1 MHFII
6 YGKIVI
12 KKGVFAMMKKKIFSI
27 FMAAALCISAIVP
40 CAESKAAD
48 TQEEIEAESLT
59 PNLNYTFTSIDGTKV
74 STSAGSSKATILI
87 FGRTTCGYTKRTVQ
101 GISEST
107 WVKNPGIRTIFAE
120 VNWATKEETESFAQ
134 SYGCPAITFC
144 YEEDGSISE
153 ALWRYV
159 NIASSSSRATIE
171 LPVVVLIDG
180 ENMIQKVMV
189 RPDSEADIIAEIN
202 RFIETDNTDSS
213 TNSSPNTSDTQPDA
227 PKVGSSVT
235 DTQTKSVCKVTS
247 SGSSG
252 CSVEYVKPSSKKCTS
267 AKVPASVTVNG
278 KAYAVTSIAPN
289 AFKGNK
295 KLKSVT
301 IEKNIKKIGKNTFYG
316 CKNLKKIVIR
326 SKNLSKKS
334 VGKNAFKGINSK
346 AVIKAPKN
354 KVKSYKTLFKTK
366 GMSKKVKV
374 KKL

>member
-1 MHFII
+1 
-6 YGKIVI
+6 
-12 KKGVFAMMKKKIFSI
+12 MMKKKIFSI

-74 STSAGSSKATILI
+74 STSAGSSKATVLI

-101 GISEST
+101 SISEST
-107 WVKNPGIRTIFAE
+107 WVQNPGIRTIFAE
-120 VNWATKEETESFAQ
+120 MDWATKGETETFAQ
-134 SYGCPAITFC
+134 NYGCPSVTFC
-144 YEEDGSISE
+144 YDAEYGTIVE
-153 ALWRYV
+153 ALQRYV
-159 NIASSSSRATIE
+159 SINSSTSGGTFA
-171 LPVVVLIDG
+171 LPVIVLIDSK
-180 ENMIQKVMV
+180 NMIQKITTG
-189 RPDSEADIIAEIN
+189 PKTETEIFTEIN
-202 RFIETDNTDSS
+202 RFIDDGSSDSTNS
-213 TNSSPNTSDTQPDA
+213 SNSSPNTSDTQPDA

>member
-1 MHFII
+1 
-6 YGKIVI
+6 
-12 KKGVFAMMKKKIFSI
+12 MMKKKIFSI

-74 STSAGSSKATILI
+74 STSAGSSKATVLI
-87 FGRTTCGYTKRTVQ
+87 FGSTKCGFTKRTVQ
-101 GISEST
+101 SISGST
-107 WVKNPGIRTIFAE
+107 WVKNPNIRTIFAE
-120 VNWATKEETESFAQ
+120 GNWATKEVTESFAQ
-134 SYGCPAITFC
+134 TYGCPSITFC
-144 YEEDGSISE
+144 YDEDGSIFE
-153 ALWRYV
+153 AMFCYGKSQTVKYPL
-159 NIASSSSRATIE
+159 I
-171 LPVVVLIDG
+171 VLIDG
-180 ENMIQKVMV
+180 KNMIQKVIM
-189 RPDSEADIIAEIN
+189 RPDNETDILETDIITEIN
-202 RFIETDNTDSS
+202 RFIETDSSDSS

-374 KKL
+374 KKI

>member
-1 MHFII
+1 
-6 YGKIVI
+6 
-12 KKGVFAMMKKKIFSI
+12 MMKKKIFSI

-374 KKL
+374 KKI